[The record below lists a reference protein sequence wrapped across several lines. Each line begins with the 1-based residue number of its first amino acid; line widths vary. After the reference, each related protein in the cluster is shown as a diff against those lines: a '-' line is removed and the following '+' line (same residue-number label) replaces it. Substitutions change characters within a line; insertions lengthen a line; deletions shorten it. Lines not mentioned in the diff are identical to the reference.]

1 MRQRHRIKWV
11 NRFLGNEE
19 VEWADTERPVK
30 EVRKQLEDVNAR
42 LAKYYEAFE
51 QGRLEP
57 EFVRE
62 RTGTLKQ
69 QKKALEA
76 ETLAAEYHVSKS
88 HVLNYLGLLR
98 IPVDLRVRLKKD
110 PNVAEGHLRPF
121 TRMNPVA
128 MRVAVERLLGLG
140 VVAKAG

>member
-1 MRQRHRIKWV
+1 MRQRHRIRRV
-11 NRFLGNEE
+11 DRFLGNEE

-42 LAKYYEAFE
+42 LAKYYEVFE

-98 IPVDLRVRLKKD
+98 IPVDLRVRLKQL
-110 PNVAEGHLRPF
+110 PGLTEGKLRAVV
-121 TRMNPVA
+121 RMVPI
-128 MRVAVERLLGLG
+128 AVRAAIGRLRGLG